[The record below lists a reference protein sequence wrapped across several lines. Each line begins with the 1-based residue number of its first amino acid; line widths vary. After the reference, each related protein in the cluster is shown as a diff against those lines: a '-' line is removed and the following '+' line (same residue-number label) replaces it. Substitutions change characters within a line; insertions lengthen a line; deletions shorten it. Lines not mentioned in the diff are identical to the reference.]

1 MEIINEKVRL
11 LEKRISDKDKEIE
24 EIKRTIENIT
34 NNNESN
40 KLFVNDEI
48 SLGTFNENSHKHS
61 KVLNIL
67 QMNPQNKTYPC
78 DICGKLL

>member
-48 SLGTFNENSHKHS
+48 SLGTFNENWHKHS
-61 KVLNIL
+61 KVLNFL